1 MINLIKFGLL
11 NSNNDFCSINSNSLG
26 VMLFYKDKDHPE
38 KSIEHKFIEEGII
51 MIYREN
57 LRLMKTGKNCN

>member
-1 MINLIKFGLL
+1 
-11 NSNNDFCSINSNSLG
+11 
-26 VMLFYKDKDHPE
+26 MLFYKDKDHPE